1 MVSQRNN
8 KIQKSARLPAIIL
21 RKLQKA
27 RKILKNNL
35 FEEAQTSELQGPS
48 FEAWSQEERDVFS
61 EKITTFGLDFT
72 KISSFLVHK
81 TPTDCIEY
89 YSKHY
94 KSECS
99 TKANKCPPPM
109 MQPQEKCK
117 NVNDAAPYMSGIAT
131 ATATKN
137 YKRLKTVAEHMKK
150 PANQICHELT
160 AHFQSH
166 SLPDKGQHVESSVE
180 ENEQVTGNVLVGEMN
195 ASSLLGMNSP
205 ITNSDQAGHLTELAE
220 LKNLIEDSF
229 SNVDSAT
236 CIMQSHSKVKENV
249 PQLVPSPDPSDGETY
264 LADGASRQG
273 TSKRSLS
280 LPESCQKMPNGTID
294 GNQINSGKENPEP
307 PCDIGGMQ

>member
-1 MVSQRNN
+1 
-8 KIQKSARLPAIIL
+8 
-21 RKLQKA
+21 
-27 RKILKNNL
+27 
-35 FEEAQTSELQGPS
+35 
-48 FEAWSQEERDVFS
+48 
-61 EKITTFGLDFT
+61 
-72 KISSFLVHK
+72 
-81 TPTDCIEY
+81 
-89 YSKHY
+89 
-94 KSECS
+94 
-99 TKANKCPPPM
+99 M

-166 SLPDKGQHVESSVE
+166 SLPDKGQHVESSLE

-249 PQLVPSPDPSDGETY
+249 PQVVPSPDPSDGETY

-273 TSKRSLS
+273 TFKRSLS

-307 PCDIGGMQ
+307 RAISEECNDAAKHSWNDDTETNSNIDDDSNAPSDMANP